1 MANLEQNIKRAISSI
16 DNLQTAI
23 ENEIGESMEN
33 VPIERYVEI
42 LQAIFQKRKDITDI
56 YIGYVFDE
64 TGSGSN
70 QKGLCFVFSDGSEK
84 IVALP
89 DIFSQELSLEQVE
102 DGVMILFNDAGVVK
116 DYKISNGVGIEK
128 IEKTSSVGLV
138 DTYTITL
145 TDGNTTTFTVT
156 NGSSSDGFNPDG
168 DGTIIPSVEIDPTL
182 TQEGVAADAKA
193 VGDKLAYVDESIEN
207 LENSLL
213 EQINGLNDTVT
224 RATEKVN
231 GFEETV
237 NNNTAEIESLQ
248 EQYSGLEENIGT
260 ELSTLDSKIPNVAT
274 VENNIL
280 KVQHKEHIGTPTTL
294 FEVELP
300 ESAEVPT
307 KTSQLENDSKF
318 VTAEY
323 VTNAIN
329 GSLDEVEAMIDESGV
344 LDE

>member
-116 DYKISNGVGIEK
+116 DYKVSNGVGIEK

-168 DGTIIPSVEIDPTL
+168 GGTIIPSVEIDPTL
-182 TQEGVAADAKA
+182 TQEGMAADAKA
-193 VGDKLAYVDESIEN
+193 VGDK
-207 LENSLL
+207 
-213 EQINGLNDTVT
+213 
-224 RATEKVN
+224 
-231 GFEETV
+231 F
-237 NNNTAEIESLQ
+237 
-248 EQYSGLEENIGT
+248 
-260 ELSTLDSKIPNVAT
+260 STL
-274 VENNIL
+274 
-280 KVQHKEHIGTPTTL
+280 
-294 FEVELP
+294 
-300 ESAEVPT
+300 
-307 KTSQLENDSKF
+307 DSKF

>member
-70 QKGLCFVFSDGSEK
+70 QKGLYFVFSDGSEK

-102 DGVMILFNDAGVVK
+102 DGVKFLFNDAGVVK
-116 DYKISNGVGIEK
+116 DYKVSNGVGIEK

-193 VGDKLAYVDESIEN
+193 VGDK
-207 LENSLL
+207 
-213 EQINGLNDTVT
+213 
-224 RATEKVN
+224 
-231 GFEETV
+231 F
-237 NNNTAEIESLQ
+237 
-248 EQYSGLEENIGT
+248 
-260 ELSTLDSKIPNVAT
+260 STLDSKIPNVAI
-274 VENNIL
+274 VEDNIL